1 MQEVGFDYHAVAVFG
16 AQSSGK
22 SRGKRIGAYI
32 SITNLLDAYDNRY
45 SFEPLVWDAV

>member
-22 SRGKRIGAYI
+22 SKGKGIRAYI
-32 SITNLLDAYDNRY
+32 SLANFLDAYDDRH